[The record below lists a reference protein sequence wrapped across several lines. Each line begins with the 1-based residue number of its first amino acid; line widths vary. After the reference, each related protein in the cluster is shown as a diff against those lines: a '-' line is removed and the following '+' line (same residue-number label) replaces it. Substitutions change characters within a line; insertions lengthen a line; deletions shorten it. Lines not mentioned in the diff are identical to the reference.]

1 MDELIPVIKDKA
13 KCVVLMG
20 KDAAEIERAINGCVP
35 SYMAGTI
42 QEAVHIAAKM
52 AVEGESVLLSPACA
66 SIDQYK
72 NYQERGDKFT
82 AAVMEL
88 AA

>member
-1 MDELIPVIKDKA
+1 
-13 KCVVLMG
+13 MG
-20 KDAAEIERAINGCVP
+20 KDAAEIKLAINGCVP
-35 SYMAGTI
+35 SYMAETI
-42 QEAVHIAAKM
+42 RDAVHIAAKM
-52 AVEGESVLLSPACA
+52 AVDGDSVLLSPACA

-82 AAVMEL
+82 AAVMGL

>member
-1 MDELIPVIKDKA
+1 M
-13 KCVVLMG
+13 
-20 KDAAEIERAINGCVP
+20 AE
-35 SYMAGTI
+35 TI
-42 QEAVHIAAKM
+42 QDAVHIAAKI

-72 NYQERGDKFT
+72 NYQERGEKFT
-82 AAVMEL
+82 AAVLEL